1 MLPSVVAHELQ
12 LSLHDYLRAAFPIST
27 ALFRGT
33 GEQGETA
40 LIERFLTTPGKLLKG
55 PYLSLGLPFRRDD
68 RPPPFRHVNPGFP
81 PYCHQQRAFQRLCGT
96 EKLSTLVATG
106 TGSGKTECF
115 LLPILDHC
123 AALRH
128 DPAVTEK
135 RGIKALIIYPMNAL
149 ASDQARR
156 FAREIHKLDGKLTVG
171 LFTGDD
177 QAQPAKTMSP
187 EGVIT
192 DKETLREHPPD
203 ILLTNYKMLD
213 FLLMRPKDQ
222 PLWRYN
228 APGTLRYLVVDE
240 LHTFDGA
247 QGTDLACLIR
257 RLRERLQAE
266 DELACVGTSAT
277 IGDTD
282 ASQQLRDYAGEIFAT
297 LFDTDSL
304 ILEDRLSAEEYLAEA
319 AGKVGEPVFHTWPE
333 SLAERRQLD
342 PQRYDRPEAYLASA
356 FRQWFPAGDAE
367 PCTDPA
373 ALGNASHPRHDEA
386 RVALGIDLKRHDAF
400 HRLLRDS
407 QGVTDLRGLL
417 ARWKRERRLT
427 EEPEVLLHSLL
438 ALVSAAR
445 EAMEGEDG
453 SPIRVPLLTVR
464 LQLWLRELSR
474 MVASVAETPEL
485 THADDD
491 PQGKPAVGFP
501 AGQTTDDAPL
511 RLPLVHCRDCHAAAW
526 GTLKQEDDRHVSR
539 DLAAFYRVY
548 FQQGPDLCLLYPLA
562 DDIQPPE
569 DRVGQIKQLCSR
581 CGSLH
586 NGEARRRCAG
596 CESTDLLRVWQPGL
610 QERRKERLVASTDH
624 CPWCRSRG
632 GLSILGFRAAS
643 LSSTLL
649 GRLYQ
654 SPYNDDRKAIAFSD
668 SVQDAAHRAGFFE
681 ARTWR
686 QALRQALDGWLSA
699 DGQGLSLD
707 QLGDAFAAAM
717 HRQAG
722 SDADFV
728 GRWLAPNMAWLQDAD
743 TLQAEGSLPA
753 GSDLP
758 ELVGKRL
765 DWEVHTELGLRSQIG
780 RTLER
785 QGRASL
791 ALDPALLEAAAER
804 LAGDWSE
811 ELPGMGTVD
820 SLQARRFL
828 LGMLHRMRIRGAF
841 DHPAITDY
849 VKEGGQTWFFRSRPF
864 LPNYGPR
871 SAPPAF
877 LTLEPATRTFDSVTG
892 SKQNWYA
899 AWFLKLLE
907 ADQALAG
914 DIAQAY
920 QLALRALERE
930 GLVRPIAQFRQHRVW
945 GLTRA
950 HWRAETQLLALR
962 CSGCGQRHQVPAAQV
977 MLWQQLPCLQPYCRG
992 RLAVAESPRWE
1003 IAPSRSTPTRVVS
1016 HEHTGLLDADTRAR
1030 VEHSFINGDR
1040 PWDINLLSAT
1050 PTLEMGI
1057 DIGDLSS
1064 VLLCST
1070 PPAQANYLQRIGRAG
1085 RRDGNALNVTIANAA
1100 PHDLYFYA
1108 EPSEMMA
1115 GSVQTPGVFLQ
1126 ATAVLE
1132 RQLLAY
1138 AFDHWVSE
1146 AAAAG
1151 TLDDTMLPSRLSQ
1164 VLDNVLRDARNG
1176 FPYPLLAFI
1185 RERQRPL
1192 FEGFCALFP
1201 ALGEDAIEHLRVYL
1215 QGNAEDSRSLEYR
1228 ITDRLLHKAKQRES
1242 WQATIRD
1249 YKNQLERRRKAPDD
1263 EANRE
1268 AIAAITTE
1276 RQALMQLSKR
1286 LGQQH
1291 TLNFFTDEGLL
1302 PNYAFPEEGVTLNGV
1317 VVRSV
1322 SKAQRAKTGAADNE
1336 KTAGKP
1342 YEIVSYDFQRPAQSA
1357 LVELAPENTF
1367 YAVGRALKIDQVN
1380 LRLSDVE
1387 QWRLCN
1393 HCHFSE
1399 NLAKGDI
1406 HGACPRCGSPQWAD
1420 GAQKRSLLRLREV
1433 TANVRD
1439 RDSRIGD
1446 DSEQREPSF
1455 YTRQML
1461 TDIAPGSARFAY
1473 RIDDPECPFGFE
1485 YVPRAHFLE
1494 INFGRH
1500 DDQAPSL
1507 AVAGDERPRSGF
1519 RVCKHC
1525 GKVQRAQMKAF
1536 ERHQRY
1542 CKLAGRDAVE
1552 QESDFFDSLFLYREL
1567 ASEALRLLLPLSDV
1581 AISDTARH
1589 SLIAALHLGLKAHF
1603 RGSVDHLRITEQQTP
1618 GDMSGPSRHYLVIYD
1633 SVPGGTGYLKELMQ
1647 SPETLLGM
1655 LEKAFRTLDAC
1666 GCQEIPELDGCY
1678 RCLLAYRESRHMA
1691 KISRRLARDLL
1702 GRILERRD
1710 SLIAVEGLEQVDLN
1724 ALVESE
1730 LEQRF
1735 IDRLPTLAPGIRLVP
1750 ELIDNNPGW
1759 RLTLRIGENR
1769 LTSWRIEPQRNLG
1782 PTDNVERA
1790 TRPDFVLWPAAED
1803 NRCAR
1808 PVALYL
1814 DGFQYHH
1821 DRLDDDTA
1829 KRQAVLASNR
1839 FHVWTLGWRDLNDEP
1854 VTGALWSRHA
1864 PGHLGQS
1871 YAGLADKLSLASR
1884 HDGLKDLH
1892 ESSLAWLLEYLRAPR
1907 ETARRLA
1914 EAGMGQ
1920 AFHWLDQRT
1929 LKEPALRQAME
1940 QELAERAPPSIRHA
1954 LLTDP
1959 TGEKSTRQ
1967 LLGGALEALGNG
1979 TDEGDLPG
1987 AEVAVG
1993 IAAEA
1998 LKDARR
2004 LGHELHLHLSLDDRH
2019 LPQSPEGEARW
2030 RTFWHAANLLQ
2041 FLPRFSLCSMRGVA
2055 NQLVTD
2061 VVAEC
2066 PLQLSRGEPSP
2077 ATEDTI
2083 ARGWQALVDDELTLL
2098 PPEWVLAIGERG
2110 LPVPTPGLDILDANG
2125 EASITLELA
2134 WEKERVA
2141 VVIANDQPAGWQQAL
2156 SDWRVVTPEDDNA
2169 IERLADWLSI
2179 DKRSDP

>member
-1 MLPSVVAHELQ
+1 MLPSIVAHELQ

-27 ALFRGT
+27 AMFRGD
-33 GEQGETA
+33 GEHGETA
-40 LIERFLTTPGKLLKG
+40 LIERFLATPGKLIKG

-68 RPPPFRHVNPGFP
+68 QPPPFRHLDPGLA
-81 PYCHQQRAFQRLCGT
+81 PYCHQQRAFERLCGVD
-96 EKLSTLVATG
+96 KRSTLVATG

-156 FAREIHKLDGKLTVG
+156 FAREIHKLEGKLTVG

-177 QAQPAKTMSP
+177 QAVPGKTMTP

-257 RLRERLQAE
+257 RLRERLQAGQA
-266 DELACVGTSAT
+266 LACVGTSAT
-277 IGDTD
+277 IGD
-282 ASQQLRDYAGEIFAT
+282 ASASEQLRDYAGEIFAT
-297 LFDTDSL
+297 AFETDSL
-304 ILEDRLSAEEYLAEA
+304 ILEDRLSPEEYLAEA
-319 AGKVGEPVFHTWPE
+319 ESKLGGPAFHTWPE

-342 PQRYDRPEAYLASA
+342 PQRYDRPDTYLATA
-356 FRQWFPAGDAE
+356 FRQWFSVHDAE
-367 PCTDPA
+367 PTTDPA
-373 ALGNASHPRHDEA
+373 ALGSASHPDHGEA
-386 RVALGIDLKRHDAF
+386 CVALGVDLKRHDAF

-407 QGVTDLRGLL
+407 QGVTDLSELL
-417 ARWKRERRLT
+417 ARWKRDRRLT

-445 EAMEGEDG
+445 EVVKRDDG
-453 SPIRVPLLTVR
+453 SRILVPLLTVR

-474 MVASVAETPEL
+474 MVANVAETPDL

-491 PQGKPAVGFP
+491 PQGKPAGGRP
-501 AGQTTDDAPL
+501 AGLAGSDAPL

-526 GTLKQEDDRHVSR
+526 GTLKQEDDPHVSR

-562 DDIQPPE
+562 DDAKPPE
-569 DRVGQIKQLCSR
+569 DRAGQIKQLCSS

-586 NGEARRRCAG
+586 NGKARSQCAG
-596 CESTDLLRVWQPGL
+596 CESAALLKVWQPGL
-610 QERRKERLVASTDH
+610 QERRQERLVASTDH
-624 CPWCRSRG
+624 CPWCRARG

-707 QLGDAFAAAM
+707 QLGHEFASAM
-717 HRQAG
+717 HRNAG

-728 GRWLAPNMAWLQDAD
+728 GRWLAPNMAWLKDAD
-743 TLQAEGSLPA
+743 ILQAEGSLPA

-758 ELVGKRL
+758 ELVAKRL

-791 ALDPALLEAAAER
+791 ALDPALLEAASER

-811 ELPGMGTVD
+811 ELPGIGTVD

-841 DHPAITDY
+841 DHPEVTDY

-877 LTLEPATRTFDSVTG
+877 LTLEPTAKTFDSVTG

-914 DIAQAY
+914 DITQAY

-930 GLVRPIAQFRQHRVW
+930 GLVRPIAQLRQHRVW
-945 GLTRA
+945 GLTRP
-950 HWRAETQLLALR
+950 HWRAVSQLLALR
-962 CSGCGQRHQVPAAQV
+962 CSGCGQRHQVPATQV
-977 MLWQQLPCLQPYCRG
+977 MLWQQMPCLQPYCRG
-992 RLAVAESPRWE
+992 QLALAESPRWE
-1003 IAPSRSTPTRVVS
+1003 IAPSRSNPTRVVS

-1108 EPSEMMA
+1108 EPGEMMA
-1115 GSVQTPGVFLQ
+1115 GNVQTPGVFLQ

-1138 AFDHWVSE
+1138 AFDHWVAE
-1146 AAAAG
+1146 AANSG
-1151 TLDDTMLPSRLSQ
+1151 TLEETMLPSRLSQ
-1164 VLDNVLRDARNG
+1164 VLDNVLRDARTG

-1185 RERQRPL
+1185 RERRRPL
-1192 FEGFCALFP
+1192 LEGFCALFP

-1228 ITDRLLHKAKQRES
+1228 ITNRLLHKANQRQS

-1249 YKNQLERRRKAPDD
+1249 YKNQLERCRKEPDD

-1286 LGQQH
+1286 LGQQQ

-1322 SKAQRAKTGAADNE
+1322 SKAQRAQANGKEGE
-1336 KTAGKP
+1336 KTAAKP

-1380 LRLSDVE
+1380 LRLNDVE

-1399 NLAKGDI
+1399 NLGKGDI
-1406 HGACPRCGSPQWAD
+1406 HGACPRCGSPQWGD

-1485 YVPRAHFLE
+1485 YVPQARFLE

-1507 AVAGDERPRSGF
+1507 SVAGEERPRSGF

-1536 ERHQRY
+1536 ERHQRF

-1552 QESDFFDSLFLYREL
+1552 QENDFFDSLFLYREL

-1589 SLIAALHLGLKAHF
+1589 SLISALHMGLKAHF

-1618 GDMSGPSRHYLVIYD
+1618 GDMNGPSRHYLVIYD

-1647 SPETLLGM
+1647 SPKTLLSM
-1655 LEKAFRTLDAC
+1655 LEKAHAKLDAC
-1666 GCQEIPELDGCY
+1666 RCQDDSDLDGCY

-1702 GRILERRD
+1702 GRILDRQDILVE
-1710 SLIAVEGLEQVDLN
+1710 VEGLEQIDLN

-1750 ELIDNNPGW
+1750 ELVDDNPGW
-1759 RLTLRIGENR
+1759 RLTLRTGEER
-1769 LTSWRIEPQRNLG
+1769 LTSWRIEPQRTLG
-1782 PTDNVERA
+1782 PTEHVERA

-1803 NRCAR
+1803 NRGVR
-1808 PVALYL
+1808 PIALYL

-1821 DRLDDDTA
+1821 DQLDGDTA
-1829 KRQAVLASNR
+1829 KRQAVLASGQ

-1854 VTGALWSRHA
+1854 LTGSLWSRHA
-1864 PGHLGQS
+1864 PHHLGQA
-1871 YAGLADKLSLASR
+1871 YDGLADKLGMTSR
-1884 HDGLKDLH
+1884 HDGLKDLQV
-1892 ESSLAWLLEYLRAPR
+1892 SSVTWLLHYLRAPK

-1914 EAGMGQ
+1914 ESVMGQ
-1920 AFHWLDQRT
+1920 AFQWLDQRT
-1929 LKEPALRQAME
+1929 LKEPTLCQAMD
-1940 QELAERAPPSIRHA
+1940 QQLAERAPPGIRHE
-1954 LLTDP
+1954 LLADP
-1959 TGEKSTRQ
+1959 TGERGSRQ
-1967 LLGGALEALGNG
+1967 LLGGAMDALGNG
-1979 TDEGDLPG
+1979 AEHGGMPG
-1987 AEVAVG
+1987 TEVAVS

-2004 LGHELHLHLSLDDRH
+2004 LTRELQLHLSLDDRH
-2019 LPQSPEGEARW
+2019 LPQSSEGEARW

-2055 NQLVTD
+2055 NHLVTD
-2061 VVAEC
+2061 AVAKC
-2066 PLQLSRGEPSP
+2066 PLQLARDEP
-2077 ATEDTI
+2077 ATASEGTPELD
-2083 ARGWQALVDDELTLL
+2083 WQALVDDELTLL
-2098 PPEWVLAIGERG
+2098 PPEWILALGERG
-2110 LPVPTPGLDILDANG
+2110 LPAPTPGLDILDANG

-2134 WEKERVA
+2134 WEKDCVA
-2141 VVIANDQPAGWQQAL
+2141 VVI
-2156 SDWRVVTPEDDNA
+2156 
-2169 IERLADWLSI
+2169 
-2179 DKRSDP
+2179 